1 MNNLIQLK
9 GKLNERKSAGVPGRP
24 TFSKGQKSTVKKL
37 YDLKKDLE
45 NLYDIWSKDTK
56 LNGALVSVFYDR
68 TVPKSKRIKTLLSAG
83 SESSNLSIKGARFAK
98 GTEKHIITH
107 FIDIKTIKIN
117 IEKIEKCIKIV
128 KECFGDYIDNSGLK
142 DINKYRKN
150 VEREGIS
157 LTTFMNV
164 VTDASNVEKFDI
176 LNNTVNNNISVD
188 DIVSFYDVGKPI
200 EEIMNYI
207 GLSKDDYYKVYENN
221 IRFKNVKSINKIYDE
236 APYLIAMSA
245 DDMANYDFKDVF
257 GESKNIYPIHIKDP
271 GNEPTIGVIDTLFD
285 KNVYFYQWVDYK
297 DLVDDNI
304 PKDYL
309 DYEHGTAV
317 SSIIVDGPTLNPKF
331 DDECGNFK
339 VRHFGVAVHGK
350 NSSLTI
356 MRHIERIVKENPD
369 IHVWNLSLG
378 AELEINEN
386 FISPAAALLDKLQ
399 YERNVIFVI
408 AGTND
413 LKDTKKKKI
422 GAPADS
428 INGVVVNAI
437 DFNGNIPTYARC
449 GKVLSFF
456 NKPDIAYYGGDNTAG
471 FSACIGTGEKKVIGT
486 SFAAPW
492 ISRKLSYMIDVLGLT
507 RETAKALLIDSAT
520 AWDKFDEK
528 KSVFLGFGQVPI
540 KISDVI
546 KSSKD
551 EIKFYIEG
559 MSNLYDTYTHNIPV
573 PLYQDKYPFIAKA
586 TLCYF
591 PKCSRNQGVDYTNTE
606 LDIYFGRIDNNAQ
619 IKSINENT
627 QSEGKSK
634 GINESFARKEYRK
647 WDNVKHITQILKK
660 GIRPKQ
666 KYDNI
671 MWGLSIKS
679 KERLEN
685 KDGEGIHFSVVITL
699 KEINGV
705 NRISEFINQCSLR
718 GWLVNEID
726 VNNRIDIYNVA
737 QEEIEFK

>member
-9 GKLNERKSAGVPGRP
+9 GKLNERKSSGAPGRP
-24 TFSKGQKSTVKKL
+24 TFSKGQKTTVEKL
-37 YDLKKDLE
+37 CSLKKNLE
-45 NLYDIWSKDTK
+45 KLYDIWSKDTK

-68 TVPKSKRIKTLLSAG
+68 TVPKSKRIKTLLSSG
-83 SESSNLSIKGARFAK
+83 SESSNLSIRGARFEK

-107 FIDIKTIKIN
+107 FVDVKTIKIN
-117 IEKIEKCIKIV
+117 IEKIEKCIKII
-128 KECFGDYIDNSGLK
+128 KECFGDYIDSVGLK
-142 DINKYRKN
+142 DIDKYRKN
-150 VEREGIS
+150 VEKEGIS

-176 LNNTVNNNISVD
+176 LNNTINTNISVD
-188 DIVSFYDVGKPI
+188 DIVSFYDVDRPL
-200 EEIMNYI
+200 EEVMNYI
-207 GLSKDDYYKVYENN
+207 GLSDDDYYKVYENN
-221 IRFKNVKSINKIYDE
+221 IRFKNVKAINKFCSE
-236 APYLIAMSA
+236 ASYLIAMSVG
-245 DDMANYDFKDVF
+245 DMADYNFEDVF
-257 GESKNIYPIHIKDP
+257 GESENIYPIHIKDP
-271 GNEPTIGVIDTLFD
+271 SNEPTIGVIDTLFD
-285 KNVYFYQWVDYK
+285 KNVYFQKWVDYQ
-297 DLVDDNI
+297 DLVDDSI

-331 DDECGNFK
+331 DDGCGNFK

-350 NSSLTI
+350 NSSITI
-356 MRHIERIVKENPD
+356 MRHIEKIVEENPD

-378 AELEINEN
+378 SELEINEN
-386 FISPAAALLDKLQ
+386 FISPAAALLDRLQ
-399 YERNVIFVI
+399 YERNVIFVV

-413 LKDTKKKKI
+413 SKDTKIKKI
-422 GAPADS
+422 GSPADS

-437 DFNGNIPTYARC
+437 DFSGNIPSYARC

-456 NKPDIAYYGGDNTAG
+456 NKPDIAYYGGDNNAG
-471 FSACIGTGEKKVIGT
+471 FSACIGTGEKIVIGT

-492 ISRKLSYMIDVLGLT
+492 ISRKLAYMIDVLGLT

-520 AWDKFDEK
+520 TWDKFDEK
-528 KSVFLGFGQVPI
+528 KSVFLGYGQVPI
-540 KISDVI
+540 KITDVI
-546 KSSKD
+546 KSPKD

-559 MSNLYDTYTHNIPV
+559 VSNLYDTYTHNIPV
-573 PLYQDKYPFIAKA
+573 PLSQDKYPFIAKA
-586 TLCYF
+586 TMCYF

-606 LDIYFGRIDNNAQ
+606 LDIYFGRIDNNGQ
-619 IKSINENT
+619 IKSINENA

-634 GINESFARKEYRK
+634 GIKESLARKEYRK

-726 VNNRIDIYNVA
+726 IDNRIDIYNIA
-737 QEEIEFK
+737 QEEMEFK

>member
-9 GKLNERKSAGVPGRP
+9 GKLNERKSTGAPGRP
-24 TFSKGQKSTVKKL
+24 TFSKDQKTTVKKL
-37 YDLKKDLE
+37 YDLKCDLE
-45 NLYDIWSKDTK
+45 KLYDIWLEDTK

-83 SESSNLSIKGARFAK
+83 SESSNLSIKGARFEK

-107 FIDIKTIKIN
+107 FIDINTIKIN
-117 IEKIEKCIKIV
+117 IEKIDKCIKIV
-128 KECFGDYIDNSGLK
+128 KECFGDYINNVGLK
-142 DINKYRKN
+142 DIDKYRKN
-150 VEREGIS
+150 VEKEGIS

-164 VTDASNVEKFDI
+164 VTDASNVEKFGVLD
-176 LNNTVNNNISVD
+176 NTINANISVD
-188 DIVSFYDVGKPI
+188 DIVSFYDVDRPL
-200 EEIMNYI
+200 EEVMKYI
-207 GLSKDDYYKVYENN
+207 GLSEDDYYKVYENN
-221 IRFKNVKSINKIYDE
+221 IKFKNVKAINKFCGE
-236 APYLIAMSA
+236 APYLIAMSV
-245 DDMANYDFKDVF
+245 DDMADYNFEDVF
-257 GESKNIYPIHIKDP
+257 GESDDIYPIQIKNP
-271 GNEPTIGVIDTLFD
+271 SNEPTIGVIDTLFD
-285 KNVYFYQWVDYK
+285 KNVYFHKWVDYK
-297 DLVDDNI
+297 NLVDDNI

-317 SSIIVDGPTLNPKF
+317 SSIIVDGPRLNPQF

-356 MRHIERIVKENPD
+356 MRNIEKIVEENPD

-378 AELEINEN
+378 SVLEINEN
-386 FISPAAALLDKLQ
+386 FISPAAALLDRLQ
-399 YERNVIFVI
+399 YERNIIFVI

-413 LKDTKKKKI
+413 LDDTKKKRI

-428 INGVVVNAI
+428 INGIVVNAI

-456 NKPDIAYYGGDNTAG
+456 NKPDIAYYGGDNAAG
-471 FSACIGTGEKKVIGT
+471 FSACIGTGEKIVIGT

-492 ISRKLSYMIDVLGLT
+492 ISRKLAYMIDVLGLT

-528 KSVFLGFGQVPI
+528 KSVFLGYGQVPI

-546 KSSKD
+546 KSPKD
-551 EIKFYIEG
+551 EIKFYVEG
-559 MSNLYDTYTHNIPV
+559 VSNLYDTYTHNIPV
-573 PLYQDKYPFIAKA
+573 PLSQDKYPFIAKA

-606 LDIYFGRIDNNAQ
+606 LDIYFGRIDNNGQ

-634 GINESFARKEYRK
+634 GIKEILARKEYRK

-726 VNNRIDIYNVA
+726 IDNRIDIYNVA
-737 QEEIEFK
+737 QEEIKFK